1 MALAFGAI
9 YGFSCLTKLSPN
21 FWILLFGRF
30 TGGVATSLLF
40 AVFESWMVYEHHRL
54 GFDQNSLNTIFSRS
68 VTLNGFV
75 AILAGL
81 AASVVAA
88 FMGFV
93 APFMLSFVLLV
104 VMTALVW
111 NTWAENYGDADMEVM
126 ENLKRAAQAIR
137 ANYSILL
144 LGTVQSFFEGAMYV
158 FVFLWTPTLSA
169 AAEEFRQPKTYL
181 HGIVFSS
188 FMLAV
193 MLGSSLFGKLSTTWQ
208 PAQIMST
215 LLLVAAGALTI
226 PIFVSN
232 AAINLISFIAFEI
245 CCGIYF
251 PTAASLR
258 SLIIPENSRTTIM
271 SMFRMGLNILVVVAL
286 KTTSSLSTS
295 TVFTICVV
303 WLLLATVSMRAFPAI
318 ASKET
323 PEQLNA

>member
-21 FWILLFGRF
+21 FWVLLVGRF
-30 TGGVATSLLF
+30 TGGIATSLLF
-40 AVFESWMVYEHHRL
+40 AVFESWMVHEHHRL
-54 GFDQNSLNTIFSRS
+54 GFDQTSLNTIFSRS

-81 AASVVAA
+81 AASLVAA
-88 FMGFV
+88 FLGFV
-93 APFMLSFVLLV
+93 APFMLSLMLLIIMSGIV
-104 VMTALVW
+104 YA
-111 NTWAENYGDADMEVM
+111 TWSENYGDADLEVV
-126 ENLKRAAQAIR
+126 ENLKRAAEAIR

-144 LGTVQSFFEGAMYV
+144 LGTVQSLFEGAMYV

-169 AAEEFRQPKTYL
+169 TAEEFRQPKTYL
-181 HGIVFSS
+181 HGIVFSA

-193 MLGSSLFGKLSTTWQ
+193 MLGSTLFGRISTVYQ
-208 PAQIMST
+208 PAQT
-215 LLLVAAGALTI
+215 LGALLFVAAGALTV

-232 AAINLISFIAFEI
+232 ASVNLVAFITFEI
-245 CCGIYF
+245 CCGLYF

-258 SLIIPENSRTTIM
+258 SLIIPENSRSTIM

-286 KTTSSLSTS
+286 KTTSSLSNATI
-295 TVFTICVV
+295 FTICVV
-303 WLLLATVSMRAFPAI
+303 WLLLAALVMRFFPAI